1 MKFWA
6 FWSSET
12 CPCYGKAVELDDLL
26 KFFQSRIL
34 WFYTAISWQ
43 EKDEDFS
50 SLLVS
55 NTSEQSLNLVIT
67 VKAFLLSLLLM

>member
-1 MKFWA
+1 M
-6 FWSSET
+6 
-12 CPCYGKAVELDDLL
+12 CPCHGKEVELDDLL
-26 KFFQSRIL
+26 RFLQSKIL

-67 VKAFLLSLLLM
+67 VKAFLLSLLLMTQECRAME